1 MRKYEKNL
9 KQDILESDY
18 DVLFLIYESVPSEE
32 NSFEFSFLA
41 NYNIKYDILKERV
54 KKKKKK
60 LLLQDYFLFNKI
72 I

>member
-60 LLLQDYFLFNKI
+60 IITRLLFIQ
-72 I
+72 